1 MIICNEIEEGTPRIE
16 RCKKVIISP
25 LNLGLL
31 DNGSIYGKTQSFNSI
46 NSTFQ
51 EMSQR
56 GISSTESLESLEYQD
71 KYVTP
76 SILSDDNESDIER
89 AKIVE
94 EAALVAEKL
103 MSSQLSK
110 ISYETELRTMETRFP
125 TRVNSPRYYDEKKEV
140 MDRANRMLMKGR
152 RECSSIP
159 GFFQSKL
166 GWFNCVENFFSV
178 CNDEQ
183 IVEDNESCTI
193 IETNPYFSPKKKL
206 NTDTNMKILEELKTL
221 NLDIFKKNSTV
232 DEGRKLEKK
241 MTTDSTNERIVQKTQ
256 SSKRLV
262 NSEKSSIANKTKAD
276 NNSNNT
282 KNTTQVKVPNKSSKP
297 NNEVSSNSKKVVISE
312 FNSYDVE
319 NDVFYLDDGAGYITF
334 NSSKIDFSEMEKRHK
349 AQTTK
354 TKSVKNSEKTKI
366 ISSNPKDSDTEN
378 QKISASSLVNM
389 NSENTKKSQAMR
401 KGSYRKTNKIDTIA
415 TEKTQNQV
423 SSNDIPK
430 KECKKKL
437 KAAKLKSSTELNGAI
452 IENSN
457 IDQNIFNYS
466 SNCIRGRMDYIS
478 TDVFV

>member
-1 MIICNEIEEGTPRIE
+1 MIIYNEIEERTPRIE
-16 RCKKVIISP
+16 VGKKVIISP
-25 LNLGLL
+25 LKLELL
-31 DNGSIYGKTQSFNSI
+31 DNGSNYSKTPSFNSI
-46 NSTFQ
+46 NSTFH

-56 GISSTESLESLEYQD
+56 GISSTESLEYQD

-94 EAALVAEKL
+94 EAAIVAEKL

-110 ISYETELRTMETRFP
+110 INYETELRTMETRFP
-125 TRVNSPRYYDEKKEV
+125 TRVNSPRYYNEKKEV
-140 MDRANRMLMKGR
+140 IDRANRMLMKGR

-159 GFFQSKL
+159 RFFQNKL

-193 IETNPYFSPKKKL
+193 IETNPYFSPKKKS
-206 NTDTNMKILEELKTL
+206 NVDTNMKILEELKTL
-221 NLDIFKKNSTV
+221 NLDSVTKNSTI
-232 DEGRKLEKK
+232 DEGRKLAKK
-241 MTTDSTNERIVQKTQ
+241 ITTNSTNEGRVQKTQ
-256 SSKRLV
+256 PSKRLV
-262 NSEKSSIANKTKAD
+262 NSEKSSIASKTKTD
-276 NNSNNT
+276 INSNNA
-282 KNTTQVKVPNKSSKP
+282 KKTTQAKVSNKSLKP
-297 NNEVSSNSKKVVISE
+297 NNEISSNSKKVVISE
-312 FNSYDVE
+312 FNSYDIE

-334 NSSKIDFSEMEKRHK
+334 NSSKLDFSEMEKRSK
-349 AQTTK
+349 PQTTK
-354 TKSVKNSEKTKI
+354 TKSEKNSEKTKM
-366 ISSNPKDSDTEN
+366 ISLNSKDSDIEN

-389 NSENTKKSQAMR
+389 NSENSKKSPTL
-401 KGSYRKTNKIDTIA
+401 KKSNYTKTNKIDTIA
-415 TEKTQNQV
+415 TEKTQSQV

-430 KECKKKL
+430 KECKKKM
-437 KAAKLKSSTELNGAI
+437 KATKLKNSTELNGAI

-457 IDQNIFNYS
+457 IDDQNIFNYS